1 MKPEEYFKLQQI
13 EFQNTKVETWVLRNK
28 HFLYSPLERIL
39 KGFWDTQKQQTV
51 QSTALACTRA
61 LVCTSAYS
69 NLIKRATE
77 RFFILKFGKLT
88 QYFCMKSNF
97 WTVKTVSIL
106 VKVCIYMLYTRR
118 CQGYCLMGAWSP
130 QAPIIYLWAT
140 KILIKESE
148 WGHKNHDAL
157 ADFH

>member
-1 MKPEEYFKLQQI
+1 MNTEEYFKLQQI
-13 EFQNTKVETWVLRNK
+13 EFQNTKIETWVLRNK

-51 QSTALACTRA
+51 KSRALACT
-61 LVCTSAYS
+61 SAFA

-97 WTVKTVSIL
+97 WTIKIVSIL
-106 VKVCIYMLYTRR
+106 VKVCIYMLYTRQ

-130 QAPIIYLWAT
+130 QAPTTYLWVT
-140 KILIKESE
+140 KILIKEPE
-148 WGHKNHDAL
+148 WGHKNHDSQD
-157 ADFH
+157 DFR

>member
-1 MKPEEYFKLQQI
+1 MNTEEYFKLQQI
-13 EFQNTKVETWVLRNK
+13 EFQNTNIKTWVLRNK

-51 QSTALACTRA
+51 QSRALACT
-61 LVCTSAYS
+61 SAYA

-97 WTVKTVSIL
+97 WTIKTVFIL
-106 VKVCIYMLYTRR
+106 VKVCIYVLYTRQ
-118 CQGYCLMGAWSP
+118 CQSYYLMGAWLP
-130 QAPIIYLWAT
+130 ETPTIYSWVT
-140 KILIKESE
+140 KIWNKKSE
-148 WGHKNHDAL
+148 RVHENHDS
-157 ADFH
+157 